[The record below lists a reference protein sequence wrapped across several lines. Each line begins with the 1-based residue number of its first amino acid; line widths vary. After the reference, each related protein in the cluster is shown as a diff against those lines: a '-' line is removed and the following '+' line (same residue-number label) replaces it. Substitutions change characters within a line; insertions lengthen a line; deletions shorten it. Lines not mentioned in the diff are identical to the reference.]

1 MRLVI
6 LSRNLPNDRCWDLA
20 LCLDGTVDYDEI
32 NGANQPIA
40 ELLRALPGLANRS
53 TRPTEPAFLRSL
65 VRDLQHCWWSDLP
78 AGATR
83 ISFAVNGLGAKRW
96 EPKKGER
103 IAIRSE
109 EHTSELKSLMRI
121 PYAVFCLQTNKT

>member
-83 ISFAVNGLGAKRW
+83 ISFAVNGL
-96 EPKKGER
+96 
-103 IAIRSE
+103 RSE
-109 EHTSELKSLMRI
+109 ERRVGKECVSTCRSRWA
-121 PYAVFCLQTNKT
+121 PYH